1 MRVRKSKTMIASA
14 AVLALV
20 PATLLATP
28 AQAVEIEKQGNCS
41 MGSIFSAEI
50 EKEFNV
56 WDLSFDVDTKDLT
69 SNWRLIVNQNGNRV
83 LNSRAEAVKDFDDSY
98 AEVEWSL
105 IRPDRAGTD
114 RFFMSAKNLT
124 SGEIC
129 KVVLRG

>member
-1 MRVRKSKTMIASA
+1 VKIRKSKTLIASA

-20 PATLLATP
+20 PGAFLATP
-28 AQAVEIEKQGNCS
+28 ASAVEIEKQGNCS
-41 MGSIFSAEI
+41 MGSVFSAEI

-98 AEVEWSL
+98 AEVEWNV
-105 IRPDRAGTD
+105 IRPDRSGTD

-124 SGEIC
+124 TGEIC
-129 KVVLRG
+129 KVTLRG